1 MSVRYFRPFEIISL
15 VGVVAYKLRLPVAS
29 KIHPVFHVSQ
39 LKKVIREHQVI
50 QELPDQLEAQEEWMI
65 EPEHVQVYRQINY
78 NNQLIFQVLV
88 QWKGLS
94 TDEAAWIDKDDFQ
107 GQFLYFSHEDKANMK
122 KGGNDK
128 KG

>member
-1 MSVRYFRPFEIISL
+1 M
-15 VGVVAYKLRLPVAS
+15 GVVAYKLRLPVAS